1 MEHSLC
7 GYSFLVVEHE
17 PMVAVGLQS
26 ILEGAGAEVIR
37 VTSAGQALHIVNLME
52 LSAAVLDYG
61 QGVNGGQ
68 ATARRLTVLG
78 IPFVFWSGRD
88 LSRYAAWPNA
98 PVVSKPAKASEIVS
112 TLHRLLHPNEPT
124 VTVIAGLVA

>member
-1 MEHSLC
+1 
-7 GYSFLVVEHE
+7 VVEDD
-17 PMVAVGLQS
+17 PIVAVALRT
-26 ILEGAGAEVIR
+26 ILEGAGAGVFR
-37 VTSAGQALHIVNLME
+37 ATSAGDALRIINQMK

-98 PVVSKPAKASEIVS
+98 PVVSKPAKGSEIVS
-112 TLHRLLHPNEPT
+112 TLHRLLHPDEPT
-124 VTVIAGLVA
+124 VSVIAGLVA